1 MLTISQKR
9 SIVDVQLGSKYTSRF
24 NSEKLKNLVCQNLV
38 DEESE
43 IDYIG
48 TRIISKYRKV
58 STWLVV

>member
-1 MLTISQKR
+1 M
-9 SIVDVQLGSKYTSRF
+9 DVQLGSKYTSRF